1 MLEGLQVNDYISYL
15 IAVVGVVA
23 GIAVSFYFYRKAKID
38 AEQFGERSHHQRIE
52 TYLNGPVA
60 ELAARLLARTLYRHL
75 PSGSADR
82 FAKAWTRRI
91 VESQPDQPTIDDA
104 NVFHQTRLLIEQVYI
119 DLIQAPSG
127 RRVIPE
133 EWPGQTEEQHLAAL
147 QNTYLRA
154 KSHFTTPQPHVIT
167 TSFALQALTE
177 STPPISTYFDALTES
192 DLPVAVL
199 GERDRFV
206 SRVRIESGFVA
217 PLHLLTG
224 LLTHS
229 DSDWPRVLAQFKT
242 GITRFPLPS
251 TVSDAQPD
259 MMLEHIQAFQFYC
272 WLLWGPSVQLCTCDA
287 WKAKVKVLQYGYGD
301 ENNSLNLIFDDPTL
315 IRESWAELQTALVEN
330 GRPYGL
336 AVQTVLTATPM
347 WGPNLNSELKF
358 PWVFNPLET
367 DDAEKSMG
375 LLLRCDEPLDAHN
388 PLLQSLPYYSAYVWI
403 MFEICDPNG
412 RLRHWRK
419 QPWRYFFPIYE
430 HGNIADAT
438 SYMFSKRALVG
449 KALIMIRNIE
459 EAFKPAAA
467 QSDVY
472 LRYVCAIDDAGGP
485 VADGHELEFSHNGI
499 GNGQADSIRGLLRA
513 VTENEPR
520 RWPHLFDDP
529 DPTSADM
536 FIDSA
541 CHLSY
546 IVENFYAAQA
556 TRG

>member
-1 MLEGLQVNDYISYL
+1 MFERLQINDYISYL
-15 IAVVGVVA
+15 VAVVGVLA
-23 GIAVSFYFYRKAKID
+23 GTAVSFYFYRKAKID
-38 AEQFGERSHHQRIE
+38 SEQFGERSHRQRVE
-52 TYLNGPVA
+52 RYLNGPIVEQA
-60 ELAARLLARTLYRHL
+60 GRLLARSLYGHL
-75 PSGSADR
+75 PTETAR
-82 FAKAWTRRI
+82 TFARAWMRRI
-91 VESQPDQPTIDDA
+91 VESQPDQPTFNDA
-104 NVFHQTRLLIEQVYI
+104 SVFKQTRLLIEQVYI
-119 DLIQAPSG
+119 DLIQAPPQ

-133 EWPGQTEEQHLAAL
+133 EWPGQTEEQHFAAL

-154 KSHFTTPQPHVIT
+154 KSHFATPQPHVIA

-177 STPPISTYFDALTES
+177 STPPLSTYFDALTES
-192 DLPVAVL
+192 ELPGAIL
-199 GERDRFV
+199 GARDRFV
-206 SRVRIESGFVA
+206 SSVRIESGFVA

-229 DSDWPRVLAQFKT
+229 DSDWPRVLAQYKT
-242 GITRFPLPS
+242 AITKFPLPS
-251 TVSDAQPD
+251 SISDVQPD

-330 GRPYGL
+330 RRPYGL

-347 WGPNLNSELKF
+347 WGPNLSSELKF
-358 PWVFNPLET
+358 PWIFNPLET
-367 DDAEKSMG
+367 DGAEKSMG
-375 LLLRCDEPLDAHN
+375 LLLRCEEPLDAHN
-388 PLLQSLPYYSAYVWI
+388 PLLQTLPYYSAYVWI

-419 QPWRYFFPIYE
+419 QPWRYFFPVFE
-430 HGNIADAT
+430 HANIADGT
-438 SYMFSKRALVG
+438 SYMFSKQALVG
-449 KALIMIRNIE
+449 KAMIMIRNIE
-459 EAFKPAAA
+459 DAFKPDGA

-472 LRYVCAIDDAGGP
+472 LRYVCAIDDPGGP
-485 VADGHELEFSHNGI
+485 AADGHDLEFTHDGTA
-499 GNGQADSIRGLLRA
+499 NGQADCLRGLLRA
-513 VTENEPR
+513 ASDREPE

-546 IVENFYAAQA
+546 IVENFHAAQA
-556 TRG
+556 ARG